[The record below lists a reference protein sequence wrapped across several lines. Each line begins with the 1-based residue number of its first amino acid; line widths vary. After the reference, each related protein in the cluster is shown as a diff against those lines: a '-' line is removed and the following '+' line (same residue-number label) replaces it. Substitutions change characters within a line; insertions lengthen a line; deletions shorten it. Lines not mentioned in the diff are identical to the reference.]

1 MDTND
6 GLPPR
11 ERRWAVLSLAIAIS
25 LVVVDMGMANVALP
39 TIGRDLDVS
48 PSASIWVVNAYQIAV
63 TVSLLPLAALGDIV
77 GYRRIYVG
85 GLSLFTAAAL
95 VSATADSMPVLIA
108 ARLAQG
114 FGAAGVM
121 SVNTALVRYVYPRA
135 KLGQGVGIN
144 SLVVATGSAA
154 GPSLAAVVLS
164 VADWP
169 WLFAIAIPFGLVALA
184 CALRFLPRV
193 EGSRHRFDVPSAAL
207 SVATLGLLLASVDG
221 IAHDGGLLVVLP
233 LAAAVAAACLF
244 VRRQRRLPVPM
255 LPVELFGRPAFSLS
269 VATAIAA
276 YMAQSLA
283 VVALPFFF
291 IAVAGR
297 TQVEAG
303 FLMTAW
309 PIAVAAVAPFSGRMA
324 DRYPVGLLAG
334 IGLAV
339 MAAGL
344 VLLAAAPADPSTL
357 DIVWRMALCGLG
369 FGFFQAPNN
378 RAILSSVPRERSGA
392 AGGVLST
399 SRLLG
404 QTTGAALVAV
414 VFGVVGTA
422 PGPGHGA
429 VAALALGGAC
439 AGVAALVSLVR
450 LGGFARRSE

>member
-1 MDTND
+1 MDAND

-39 TIGRDLDVS
+39 TIGRDLGVS

-77 GYRRIYVG
+77 GYRRIYIG
-85 GLSLFTAAAL
+85 GMALFTASAL

-154 GPSLAAVVLS
+154 GPSIAAVVLS

-169 WLFAIAIPFGLVALA
+169 WLFAVSIPFGLVALA
-184 CALRFLPRV
+184 CAIRFLPHM
-193 EGSRHRFDVPSAAL
+193 EGSRHRFDVPSAIL
-207 SVATLGLLLASVDG
+207 SIMTLGLVLASVDG
-221 IAHDGGLLVVLP
+221 IAHGGGLLVLAP
-233 LAAAVAAACLF
+233 LAGAVLAGWLF

-255 LPVELFGRPAFSLS
+255 LPVELFARPTFSLS
-269 VATAIAA
+269 VATAIVA
-276 YMAQSLA
+276 YMAQALA
-283 VVALPFFF
+283 IVALPFFF

-297 TQVEAG
+297 SQVEAG

-324 DRYPVGLLAG
+324 DRHPVGLLAG
-334 IGLAV
+334 LGLAG
-339 MAAGL
+339 MAVGML
-344 VLLAAAPADPSTL
+344 LLATLPDDPTTL
-357 DIVWRMALCGLG
+357 DIVWRMAICGLG

-404 QTTGAALVAV
+404 QTSGAAFVAV
-414 VFGVVGTA
+414 VFGLVGTA
-422 PGPGHGA
+422 PGATHGS
-429 VAALALGGAC
+429 VVALALGGVC
-439 AGVAALVSLVR
+439 AGIAALVSFVR
-450 LGGFARRSE
+450 LGSFARRGE

>member
-1 MDTND
+1 MDAND

-39 TIGRDLDVS
+39 TIGRELGAS
-48 PSASIWVVNAYQIAV
+48 PSASIWIVNAYQVAV

-77 GYRRIYVG
+77 GYRRIYIG
-85 GLSLFTAAAL
+85 GLVLFTACAL
-95 VSATADSMPVLIA
+95 VSATAESMPVLIA

-154 GPSLAAVVLS
+154 GPTVAAAVLS
-164 VADWP
+164 VANWP
-169 WLFAIAIPFGLVALA
+169 WLFAIAVPFGLVALVFA
-184 CALRFLPRV
+184 IWFLPHMA
-193 EGSRHRFDVPSAAL
+193 GSGHRFDVPSAVL

-221 IAHDGGLLVVLP
+221 IAHDGGLLVP
-233 LAAAVAAACLF
+233 LSLSVAIVAGWLF

-255 LPVELFGRPAFSLS
+255 LPVELFRRPAFSLS

-283 VVALPFFF
+283 IVSLPFFF

-303 FLMTAW
+303 LLMTAW

-324 DRYPVGLLAG
+324 DRHPVGLLAG
-334 IGLAV
+334 VGLAV

-344 VLLAAAPADPSTL
+344 VLLALAPDQPSTA
-357 DIVWRMALCGLG
+357 DIVWRMAICGLG

-404 QTTGAALVAV
+404 QTSGAAFVAV
-414 VFGVVGTA
+414 VFGIVGTA
-422 PGPGHGA
+422 PGAGHGA
-429 VAALALGGAC
+429 VAALALAGAC

-450 LGGFARRSE
+450 LGGFARRGE

>member
-1 MDTND
+1 MDATD

-25 LVVVDMGMANVALP
+25 LVVVDMAVANVALP
-39 TIGRDLDVS
+39 TIGRDLGVS
-48 PSASIWVVNAYQIAV
+48 ASASIWVVNAYQVAV

-77 GYRRIYVG
+77 GYRRIYIG
-85 GLSLFTAAAL
+85 GLILFTACAL
-95 VSATADSMPVLIA
+95 VSATAESMPVLLA
-108 ARLAQG
+108 ARLVQG
-114 FGAAGVM
+114 LGAAGVM
-121 SVNTALVRYVYPRA
+121 SVNTALVRFVYPRA
-135 KLGQGVGIN
+135 KLGQGVGVN
-144 SLVVATGSAA
+144 SLVVATASAA
-154 GPSLAAVVLS
+154 GPTVAAGVLS
-164 VADWP
+164 VASWP
-169 WLFAIAIPFGLVALA
+169 WLFAIAIPFGLTALA
-184 CALRFLPRV
+184 FAIRFLPHI
-193 EGSRHRFDVPSAAL
+193 EGSRHRFDVVSALL
-207 SVATLGLLLASVDG
+207 SIGTLGLLLAAVDG
-221 IAHDGGLLVVLP
+221 LAHDGGLLTILP
-233 LAAAVAAACLF
+233 LAGSILAGWLF
-244 VRRQRRLPVPM
+244 VRRQKRLPTPM
-255 LPVELFGRPAFSLS
+255 LPVELFRRPAFSLS
-269 VATAIAA
+269 VLTAIAA

-283 VVALPFFF
+283 VVSLPFYF

-334 IGLAV
+334 AGLAT
-339 MAAGL
+339 MASGL
-344 VLLAAAPADPSTL
+344 VLLALLPADPSAA
-357 DIVWRMALCGLG
+357 DVGWRMALCGLG

-414 VFGVVGTA
+414 IFGIVGTA

-429 VAALALGGAC
+429 VVALAVAGGC
-439 AGVAALVSLVR
+439 AGLAALVSFTR
-450 LGGFARRSE
+450 LGRFARGSE

>member
-1 MDTND
+1 MDAND

-39 TIGRDLDVS
+39 TIGRDLGIS
-48 PSASIWVVNAYQIAV
+48 PSASIWVVNAYQIAI
-63 TVSLLPLAALGDIV
+63 TVALLPLAALGDIV
-77 GYRRIYVG
+77 GYRRIYIG
-85 GLSLFTAAAL
+85 GLVLFTACAL

-121 SVNTALVRYVYPRA
+121 SVNSALVRYVFPRA

-169 WLFAIAIPFGLVALA
+169 WLFAVAVPFGLVALA
-184 CALRFLPRV
+184 FAIRFLPHM
-193 EGSRHRFDVPSAAL
+193 EGSRHRFDVPSALL
-207 SVATLGLLLASVDG
+207 SIATLGLVLAAVDG
-221 IAHDGGLLVVLP
+221 IAHGGGLLVLAP
-233 LAAAVAAACLF
+233 LCIAMLGGWLF
-244 VRRQRRLPVPM
+244 VRRQGRLAVPM
-255 LPVELFGRPAFSLS
+255 LPVALFRRPAFSLS

-283 VVALPFFF
+283 IVALPFFF

-309 PIAVAAVAPFSGRMA
+309 PIAVAAVAPFSGRAA

-334 IGLAV
+334 GGLAV
-339 MAAGL
+339 MAIGL
-344 VLLAAAPADPSTL
+344 FLLATTPEAPTTA
-357 DIVWRMALCGLG
+357 DIVWRMAICGLG

-378 RAILSSVPRERSGA
+378 RALLSSVPRERSGA

-404 QTTGAALVAV
+404 QTSGAAFVAV
-414 VFGVVGTA
+414 IFGLVGTA
-422 PGPGHGA
+422 PGATHGA
-429 VAALALGGAC
+429 VVALALGGAC
-439 AGVAALVSLVR
+439 AGIAALVSFVR
-450 LGGFARRSE
+450 LGGFARREE